1 MGKPYPPLLE
11 FLGEKLDYCIFATQ
25 PALGYELFYLDLSSL
40 RLRLSELTPVIHVKS
55 SDLADSSPRQV
66 LQSLQ
71 DVIRERGWQR
81 RIVLVL
87 FDAEGKPL
95 KQYARSPLQTLAIID
110 ADDQGRILQS
120 RRPTGELVDL
130 ISAQV
135 PISILAPYN
144 TSSPVTGSC
153 FFDREY
159 EVARILGNPDVSY
172 AVLGIRRIGKTSLLR
187 EVERLLREKSGS
199 IKELETPQILFL
211 DCSDLLERDA
221 LVEQV
226 VRKLNPRELRRL
238 QMQNYAFYFPDFLE
252 RMKRRYRTKL
262 ILLLDE
268 IDDLI
273 VLHGGDWDLFR
284 TLRAAANK
292 GICQYVV
299 AGFREAQRQLHNLGS
314 PFYNFADEIRLSEF
328 TKQHA
333 RELIV
338 TPLQNLGV
346 HFKDEGEIVS
356 RIYEETA
363 GHPNLIQFYCTILV
377 RQLEITGQR
386 ELSPDSLIS
395 VYGDDVF
402 RNHLL
407 RSFIDNTEN
416 REKAVV
422 YGVLQ
427 AESLQPQCGF
437 SQEEMDAT
445 LRGHGLTMTHQE
457 LNDAVDVL
465 MLAGIL
471 RQQGRLYTYTSPV
484 FVKVLQ
490 QTYNL
495 GYLLDRIKEEG
506 I

>member
-1 MGKPYPPLLE
+1 MGKKYPALLD
-11 FLGEKLDYCIFATQ
+11 FLAHKLDYAIRGGKS
-25 PALGYELFYLDLSSL
+25 ALGYDLFYIDLSSWK
-40 RLRLSELTPVIHVKS
+40 LRLSERTPIVHVQG
-55 SDLADSSPRQV
+55 SDLLDASPRDI

-81 RIVLVL
+81 RIVLIL
-87 FDAEGKPL
+87 FDGDSKPL
-95 KQYARSPLQTLAIID
+95 LQYARSPLETLAVVD
-110 ADDQGRILQS
+110 AQDQERILQS
-120 RRPTGELVDL
+120 RRPSGELLDV

-135 PISILAPYN
+135 PISILSPYN

-187 EVERLLREKSGS
+187 EVERRLRED
-199 IKELETPQILFL
+199 IPLAEAAEAPHILFL
-211 DCSDLLERDA
+211 DCSDLLEPDA
-221 LVEQV
+221 FVQQV

-252 RMKRRYRTKL
+252 RMKRKHHSKL

-314 PFYNFADEIRLSEF
+314 PFYNFADEIRLNEF

-338 TPLQNLGV
+338 TPMQNLGIR
-346 HFKDEGEIVS
+346 FKNESEIVA
-356 RIYEETA
+356 RVYGETA

-377 RQLEITGQR
+377 RQLEQTGER
-386 ELSPDSLIS
+386 ELSPAHLIN
-395 VYGDDVF
+395 VYADDVF

-407 RSFIDNTEN
+407 RSFLDNTEN
-416 REKAVV
+416 WEKAIV
-422 YGVLQ
+422 YAILLD
-427 AESLQPQCGF
+427 AASCLECGF
-437 SQEEMDAT
+437 SQADMDAA
-445 LRGHGLTMTHQE
+445 LRKHGLMMPHQK
-457 LNDAVDVL
+457 LNEACDVL
-465 MLAGIL
+465 VLAGVL
-471 RQQGRLYTYTSPV
+471 RQKGAEFFFTSPV

-490 QTYNL
+490 QSYNL
-495 GYLLDRIKEEG
+495 SYLLDKVKEEG
-506 I
+506 L

>member
-1 MGKPYPPLLE
+1 MGKEYPPLLE
-11 FLGEKLDYCIFATQ
+11 FLNEKLEYRMIGAQ
-25 PALGYELFYLDLSSL
+25 SALGYELFYIDLSSWK
-40 RLRLSELTPVIHVKS
+40 LRLSERTPIVHVKS
-55 SDLADSSPRQV
+55 ADLEGSSPRQI

-87 FDAEGKPL
+87 LDGDSRSL
-95 KQYARSPLQTLAIID
+95 KQHARSPLQTLALIG
-110 ADDQGRILQS
+110 AEDQERILAS
-120 RRPTGELVDL
+120 RRPSGELLDV

-135 PISILAPYN
+135 PVSILAPYN

-153 FFDREY
+153 FFDRGY
-159 EVARILGNPDVSY
+159 EVARILGNPDVNY

-187 EVERLLREKSGS
+187 EVERLLRERSGAVTDGDS
-199 IKELETPQILFL
+199 SHILFL

-221 LVEQV
+221 LVEEV

-238 QMQNYAFYFPDFLE
+238 HMQNYAFYFPDFLE
-252 RMKRRYRTKL
+252 RMKRAYGTKL
-262 ILLLDE
+262 IFLLDE

-292 GICQYVV
+292 GVCQYVV
-299 AGFREAQRQLHNLGS
+299 AGFREAQRQLHNLSS

-328 TKQHA
+328 TRQHA

-338 TPLQNLGV
+338 TPMQNLGV
-346 HFKDEGEIVS
+346 HFKDEGAIVT

-363 GHPNLIQFYCTILV
+363 GHPNLIQFYCTILM
-377 RQLEITGQR
+377 RQLELTGQR
-386 ELSPDSLIS
+386 ELSPGSLVD

-416 REKAVV
+416 REKAIV
-422 YGVLQ
+422 YSILQ
-427 AESLQPQCGF
+427 EECFRPECDF
-437 SQEEMDAT
+437 SQEDVDVT
-445 LRGHGLTMTHQE
+445 LRKHGLLLTHQQ

-465 MLAGIL
+465 MLAGVL
-471 RQQGRLYTYTSPV
+471 RQEAQRFSFTSPV
-484 FVKVLQ
+484 FVKILRQ
-490 QTYNL
+490 SYNL
-495 GYLLDRIKEEG
+495 GYLLDRIKDEG
-506 I
+506 V